1 MSKTEAV
8 NHETVLVSAS
18 ELRDTITEVFV
29 RVGVSEEDA
38 SREAEILVD
47 ADLRGVDTH
56 GMLLVPRY
64 IAKFKGGVYNLRPK
78 YSVVTEGP
86 SAFVLDGDNGLGH
99 VAAAETM
106 AKCIEKAKQTG
117 VCFGGLRNSNH
128 AGCMGYY
135 TLQAVSADMIGYAVT
150 DTHANL
156 APFGGTKP
164 MLGNDPFAVG
174 IPAGDELPVVLDMA
188 LSVAAKAKVIKA
200 ATQGHPIP
208 EGWVTDRQGNP
219 ITDPELI
226 VGPLEKRVPFLL
238 APVGG
243 VKGSGMLIVN
253 TILAGILTGTGS
265 YGPHLPSFGSQFTK
279 VQHLGSF
286 FGAID
291 VSHFVP
297 VEEFKAKVDEFIR
310 LLKASDKAPGVGEIF
325 MPGEI
330 EAKTK
335 QRRLKEGIPVVRAAW
350 DELQSIRSDLAGSR
364 GQ

>member
-1 MSKTEAV
+1 MSQTESE
-8 NHETVLVSAS
+8 NQEMVLVSAS
-18 ELRDTITEVFV
+18 ELRDTIREVFV
-29 RVGVSEEDA
+29 RLGVSEQEA
-38 SREAEILVD
+38 NREAEILVD

-64 IAKFKGGVYNLRPK
+64 VAKFKGGVYNLRPR

-86 SAFVLDGDNGLGH
+86 STFVLDGDNGLGH

-117 VCFGGLRNSNH
+117 ACFGGLRNSNH

-135 TLQAVSADMIGYAVT
+135 ALQAVDADMIGYAVT
-150 DTHANL
+150 DTHSNL

-164 MLGNDPFAVG
+164 MLGNNPFAVG
-174 IPAGDELPVVLDMA
+174 IPAGDQLPVVLDMA

-200 ATQGHPIP
+200 ATKGQPIP
-208 EGWVTDRQGNP
+208 AGWVTDRQGNP

-279 VQHLGSF
+279 AQHLGSF

-291 VSHFVP
+291 VSHFLP
-297 VEEFKAKVDEFIR
+297 VEEFKAKVDEFIG
-310 LLKASDKAPGVGEIF
+310 LLKASDKAPGVEEIF

-330 EAKTK
+330 EARTK
-335 QRRLKEGIPVVRAAW
+335 ERRLKEGIPVVRAAW
-350 DELQSIRSDLAGSR
+350 DELQSIHSDLVSSQGR
-364 GQ
+364 